1 MSTGNIVTTQDSAT
15 NYTNEMSKMFGLS
28 HQGVAGASNLGFD
41 TVNNTHQDSQNSATS
56 SILDNGVFGV
66 GSASGSGNAGSSGA
80 GSNGNVFTTNDHAVN
95 FDSQMIK
102 SFDFS
107 HQGVAGSSN
116 LAFGTANLTH
126 ADSQQSSTLA
136 NISDGVFGV
145 GGSNGSGSSGTGAG
159 SNGNVF
165 TTNDHAMNFD
175 NQMIKSFDFSHQ
187 GVAGSSNLAFGIENT
202 THSTAAS
209 SATSASFGDGVAGN
223 SALLDSLLHMGGTHS
238 LLG

>member
-116 LAFGTANLTH
+116 LAFAPRTSHTRTASRAQPWPT
-126 ADSQQSSTLA
+126 
-136 NISDGVFGV
+136 
-145 GGSNGSGSSGTGAG
+145 
-159 SNGNVF
+159 
-165 TTNDHAMNFD
+165 
-175 NQMIKSFDFSHQ
+175 
-187 GVAGSSNLAFGIENT
+187 
-202 THSTAAS
+202 
-209 SATSASFGDGVAGN
+209 SATAC
-223 SALLDSLLHMGGTHS
+223 SALAAAAGPVAQEPVLAPTATCSPPTITR
-238 LLG
+238 